1 MKQRT
6 AIIKTVLSP
15 LVAAVLLTACGTNA
29 KQAIFNP
36 TNPSMESI
44 LASSRSSDLEF
55 SAVAATRSE
64 AIAHSGTLHPHQN
77 VFRELENP
85 TLFLYIEPHVTQSG
99 TYIPGMTVP
108 FKLYQQ
114 VEFALPGEL

>member
-1 MKQRT
+1 MMNKT
-6 AIIKTVLSP
+6 SILKIAISISISAGLLSG
-15 LVAAVLLTACGTNA
+15 CGGNPKPT
-29 KQAIFNP
+29 IFNDA
-36 TNPSMESI
+36 NPSMESL
-44 LASSRSSDLEF
+44 LAINQSSK
-55 SAVAATRSE
+55 VAFPQASVTRSE
-64 AIAHSGTLHPHQN
+64 AIAHSSTVHPNQN

-108 FKLYQQ
+108 YKLYQQ